1 MSKMS
6 SRPGASV
13 MDRILVLVPGDP
25 SSDPRIGWVTD
36 LCAEFARTDVIG
48 IVAET
53 DRPLREYDGR
63 TYIERAFI
71 GYAAS
76 AWARTL
82 ARLGGAFRQLG
93 CTARYI
99 ERKSR
104 EVESG
109 AVSYPPTAAAKGPAV
124 SWQTEL
130 DHCIGGV
137 CRFLGMNLSLR
148 HLISGICRRAR
159 AVSVVPRLV
168 ICHDLHALVAGIQLK
183 KLFGC
188 AVIYDSHECWPEAD
202 LLSAPWEMRYWA
214 RFERPFI
221 RQADAVITVTPQIA
235 QYLSELYDIHNVV
248 VVPNA
253 CPRTALDRPACR
265 RVPDLPV
272 KFLFQG
278 GAAVGRGLDLLLAA
292 WDRFADARTIL
303 YVRCPENEL
312 LAGLRRRY
320 AASVERGTVV
330 FMPPV
335 KEEDLVTAATFAD
348 VGVIPYAP
356 ASRNHAYCC
365 PNKLSQYMQAGLAM
379 LVSDTA
385 FVGERVREFDCGL
398 VFKANDAD
406 GLIEHV
412 KRLREEPR
420 LLQRLKANAF
430 HHSQAT
436 YHWQQVAT
444 PYREAIA
451 RLLHS
456 DAISTHA
463 AGRPDG
469 RRQGHLVAA

>member
-6 SRPGASV
+6 SRSGATAL
-13 MDRILVLVPGDP
+13 DRILVLVPGDP

-36 LCAEFARTDVIG
+36 LCGEFARTDVIG

-63 TYIERAFI
+63 TYIERTYI

-76 AWARTL
+76 AWSRTL

-104 EVESG
+104 EIESG
-109 AVSYPPTAAAKGPAV
+109 VVSYPPAAAAPRPKM
-124 SWQTEL
+124 SWRAKW
-130 DHCIGGV
+130 DYRIGGV
-137 CRFLGMNLSLR
+137 CRFLGMNLSMR
-148 HLISGICRRAR
+148 HLISGLCRRAR

-168 ICHDLHALVAGIQLK
+168 VCHDLHALVAGILLK

-214 RFERPFI
+214 RFERQFI
-221 RQADAVITVTPQIA
+221 RQADAIITVTPQIA
-235 QYLSELYDIHNVV
+235 EHLSELYDIRNVL

-253 CPRTALDRPACR
+253 CPRTVVDRPSCR
-265 RVPDLPV
+265 RVPELPV

-278 GAAVGRGLDLLLAA
+278 GAAVGRGLDLLLKT
-292 WDRFADARTIL
+292 WDSFADARTIL

-330 FMPPV
+330 FLPPV

-365 PNKLSQYMQAGLAM
+365 PNKLSQYMQAGLAL

-406 GLIEHV
+406 RLVEQV
-412 KRLREEPR
+412 KRLRDEPR
-420 LLQRLKANAF
+420 LLRRLKDNAF
-430 HHSQAT
+430 RHSQTT

-456 DAISTHA
+456 DASSRHE
-463 AGRPDG
+463 AGQPDQC
-469 RRQGHLVAA
+469 RREHLVAA